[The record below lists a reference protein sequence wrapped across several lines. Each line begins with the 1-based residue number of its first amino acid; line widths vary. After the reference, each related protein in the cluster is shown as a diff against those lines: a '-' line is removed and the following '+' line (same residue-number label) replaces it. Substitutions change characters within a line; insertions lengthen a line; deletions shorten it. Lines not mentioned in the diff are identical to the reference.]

1 MFGICEKQL
10 VCHSCRVNFISKFD
24 SLPEIQEEEEDV
36 LVDLGRLRREDSTR
50 MACQIKLSTEMNG
63 CLIEIPRNA
72 FAFFEKFKDDDY

>member
-24 SLPEIQEEEEDV
+24 ALPEIQEEEEDV

-50 MACQIKLSTEMNG
+50 MAC
-63 CLIEIPRNA
+63 
-72 FAFFEKFKDDDY
+72 